1 MELFTPWRTTKD
13 ISSHLNHCTLS
24 HLYLYLSQSNMQYCN
39 ILIHTFTHLV
49 MRSSSQL
56 KSDSLAIF
64 SCHQSSAPFGFP
76 PLGYFLFFDKDIF
89 LSALQIVLL
98 VSRHH
103 RWGLKLKDWTAA
115 LDYPSKK
122 WKFFW
127 NAADRLSSL
136 QRWMMIT
143 DPPAAEKWA
152 QDYTGSP
159 SQQEGLGLGAAYLL
173 TDVKRN

>member
-1 MELFTPWRTTKD
+1 MELFTPWRTTK
-13 ISSHLNHCTLS
+13 IPVGNFFRFLLS
-24 HLYLYLSQSNMQYCN
+24 FVYTSICPSVTCN
-39 ILIHTFTHLV
+39 ILIHAFLTWSWGRRPSWSPTLSP
-49 MRSSSQL
+49 SSVVTS
-56 KSDSLAIF
+56 
-64 SCHQSSAPFGFP
+64 PFGFP

-115 LDYPSKK
+115 LEYPSKK

-136 QRWMMIT
+136 RRWMLIT
-143 DPPAAEKWA
+143 DPRAAEKWA

-173 TDVKRN
+173 TDVKQN